1 MLFWPQNEGKNTA
14 FQGLFR
20 QAARGEKTL
29 RCGQKVPFSGNQ
41 RFVVVSRPPLPAAC
55 SPSDGD
61 YLVPVD
67 VRAAFLSGLEAEEA
81 QPLQYRLA
89 KDAEPN
95 QKDAELVQVFHLY
108 FPLSG
113 SLLDGAEHHITTLLV
128 VPVALDQQVAV
139 QLVHGL
145 QEGLLFPL
153 VQLAA
158 DQAILLG
165 ALQAPGC
172 ARPKA
177 PQLFPRQHPQRL
189 LVLAVQ
195 LTYTFLVKHFGN
207 SARRPI
213 TLNCLTKI
221 SIRAL
226 LDGSLSIG
234 GL

>member
-1 MLFWPQNEGKNTA
+1 MVNRL
-14 FQGLFR
+14 
-20 QAARGEKTL
+20 
-29 RCGQKVPFSGNQ
+29 
-41 RFVVVSRPPLPAAC
+41 PLLAGR
-55 SPSDGD
+55 SSSDGD
-61 YLVPVD
+61 HLIPVE
-67 VRAAFLSGLEAEEA
+67 VRAALLSGLEAEEA

-89 KDAEPN
+89 KDAEAD
-95 QKDAELVQVFHLY
+95 QKDTELVQVFHLY

-172 ARPKA
+172 APPESPA
-177 PQLFPRQHPQRL
+177 AFSTPASTATAGPCCPR
-189 LVLAVQ
+189 
-195 LTYTFLVKHFGN
+195 KHTR
-207 SARRPI
+207 SW
-213 TLNCLTKI
+213 
-221 SIRAL
+221 
-226 LDGSLSIG
+226 
-234 GL
+234 